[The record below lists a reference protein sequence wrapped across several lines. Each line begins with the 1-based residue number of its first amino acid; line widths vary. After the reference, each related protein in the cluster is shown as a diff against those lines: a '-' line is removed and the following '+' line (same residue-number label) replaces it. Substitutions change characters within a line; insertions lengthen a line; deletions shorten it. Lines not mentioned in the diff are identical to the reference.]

1 MGSIISGVIFLTV
14 GLIIRVYPNILAGYN
29 SLSQKERENAEMNRL
44 PFYGFLLFTVMGVIY
59 LLSYVLS
66 IWLENPKLSS
76 GITLIVTLTGLIFA
90 VVGGNLLISN
100 RFTK

>member
-1 MGSIISGVIFLTV
+1 MRSIISGVIFLTV

-29 SLSQKERENAEMNRL
+29 SLSQKERENTERNGL